1 MPSFLALN
9 QETIRESNPLLQRFS
24 LKQTEIIASSV
35 RRSGGVK
42 STLYRVGA
50 INSSQIELVLKVRD
64 DWHYLDSLFPYE
76 LAFIAYLWKN
86 FPDIRAQL
94 PKVYWIVKDTQGKSL
109 WLLIEKFPWNRSD
122 SIYEISYRTMED
134 QEIIKILK
142 RLWVSEKFIDC
153 LGKSIFSCP
162 SQNEGEIRTMRIGDL
177 EEIWAHLAYD
187 ID

>member
-94 PKVYWIVKDTQGKSL
+94 PKVY
-109 WLLIEKFPWNRSD
+109 
-122 SIYEISYRTMED
+122 
-134 QEIIKILK
+134 
-142 RLWVSEKFIDC
+142 
-153 LGKSIFSCP
+153 
-162 SQNEGEIRTMRIGDL
+162 
-177 EEIWAHLAYD
+177 
-187 ID
+187 